1 MPPSHRLIRSC
12 ESTPATAMVRPDDVD
27 RNAANAPATSS
38 AASSSPPV
46 PPIIRVGRAMT
57 TESALPAATRSPAY
71 MRPSAPYTGG
81 ST

>member
-12 ESTPATAMVRPDDVD
+12 DSTPATAMVRPDEVD
-27 RNAANAPATSS
+27 RNAANAPATRS

-46 PPIIRVGRAMT
+46 PPIIRIGSSTT
-57 TESALPAATRSPAY
+57 TESARPAATRSPAY
-71 MRPSAPYTGG
+71 IRPSAPYTGG